1 LEKYTSRKIKEFI
14 SKVIFDEEIILNRDS
29 ISPKISIVTPSYNQA
44 QFLEKTILSV
54 LNQNYPNLEYIIID
68 GGSTD
73 GSLEVIKK
81 YEKYLT
87 YWVSEK
93 DNGQADA
100 VNKGFQKSSGE
111 ILAWLNADDLY
122 LPGTLFKVKDNFQK
136 DRENNFIYGHSL
148 LIDKKDNIMRVCY
161 TIPQT
166 YHSYIYDRGGN
177 IFQGPVFWKRDIFY
191 KYGGLDSKL
200 YFALEYKLF
209 DNFFKHERG
218 IFLNDIL
225 AAYRIH
231 KKTKS
236 STVESKL
243 VIEEFD
249 SIRKTNRNIVLKFYY
264 RVRRWIFYLYYGNFI
279 STIIE
284 KIRINFQKKRV
295 SKKY

>member
-1 LEKYTSRKIKEFI
+1 MKKIDSNEFKELI
-14 SKVIFDEEIILNRDS
+14 SKAIFDEEIILNKDS
-29 ISPKISIVTPSYNQA
+29 NYPKISIVTPSYNQA

-54 LNQNYPNLEYIIID
+54 LNQNYPNLEYIIVD

-73 GSLEVIKK
+73 DSLEIIKK

-87 YWVSEK
+87 YWISEK

-100 VNKGFQKSSGE
+100 INKGFQKSSGE

-136 DRENNFIYGHSL
+136 YRENNFIYGHSL
-148 LIDKKDNIMRVCY
+148 LIDKKDNIMRASY

-177 IFQGPVFWKRDIFY
+177 IFQGTVFWRRDIFY

-209 DNFFKHERG
+209 DNFFKNERG
-218 IFLNDIL
+218 IFLNEIL

-231 KKTKS
+231 KETKS
-236 STVESKL
+236 STVDPRL
-243 VIEEFD
+243 VVEEFNY
-249 SIRKTNRNIVLKFYY
+249 IRGIKVNIILRFFY
-264 RVRRWIFYLYYGNFI
+264 RARRWIYYLFYGNFVN
-279 STIIE
+279 TIVG
-284 KIRINFQKKRV
+284 KINKIFFKF
-295 SKKY
+295 

>member
-1 LEKYTSRKIKEFI
+1 MKKFTSEEIKEFI
-14 SKVIFDEEIILNRDS
+14 SKAIFGEEIILNKDS
-29 ISPKISIVTPSYNQA
+29 NYPKISIVTPSYNQA
-44 QFLEKTILSV
+44 QFLGKTILSV
-54 LNQNYPNLEYIIID
+54 LNQKYPNLEYIIID

-73 GSLEVIKK
+73 GSVEIIKK
-81 YEKYLT
+81 YEKCLT

-100 VNKGFQKSSGE
+100 INKGFQKSNGE

-122 LPGTLFKVKDNFQK
+122 LPGTLFKVKEHFQK
-136 DRENNFIYGHSL
+136 YRENNFIYGHSL
-148 LIDKKDNIMRVCY
+148 LIDKKDNIVRACY

-177 IFQGPVFWKRDIFY
+177 IFQGTVFWKRDIFY

-218 IFLNDIL
+218 IFLNNIL

-231 KKTKS
+231 KETKS

-243 VIEEFD
+243 VVEEFN
-249 SIRKTNRNIVLKFYY
+249 SIRKINRNIVLKYYY
-264 RVRRWIFYLYYGNFI
+264 RVRRWVYYLYYGNFI
-279 STIIE
+279 STVKE
-284 KIRINFQKKRV
+284 KIKNN
-295 SKKY
+295 SY

>member
-1 LEKYTSRKIKEFI
+1 MEKYTSRKIKEFI
-14 SKVIFDEEIILNRDS
+14 SKVIFDEEIILNGDS
-29 ISPKISIVTPSYNQA
+29 ISPKISIVTPSFNQA

-73 GSLEVIKK
+73 GSVEIIKK
-81 YEKYLT
+81 YEKCLT
-87 YWVSEK
+87 YWVSQK

-100 VNKGFQKSSGE
+100 INKGFQKSNGE

-122 LPGTLFKVKDNFQK
+122 LPGTLIKVKNNFQK
-136 DRENNFIYGHSL
+136 YRENNFIYGHSL
-148 LIDKKDNIMRVCY
+148 LIDKKDNIMRICY
-161 TIPQT
+161 TIPQN

-177 IFQGPVFWKRDIFY
+177 IFQGTVFWKRDIFY

-209 DNFFKHERG
+209 DKFFKYERG
-218 IFLNDIL
+218 VFLNDIL

-231 KKTKS
+231 KETKS

-243 VIEEFD
+243 VVEEFD

-264 RVRRWIFYLYYGNFI
+264 RVRRWVYYLYYGNFI

-284 KIRINFQKKRV
+284 KIRINFQKKSV
-295 SKKY
+295 SK

>member
-1 LEKYTSRKIKEFI
+1 MKKYISKELTEFV
-14 SKVIFDEEIILNRDS
+14 SKRLFDEKVIFNKDPNY
-29 ISPKISIVTPSYNQA
+29 PKISIVTPSYNQA

-54 LNQNYPNLEYIIID
+54 LNQNYPNLEYVIID

-73 GSLEVIKK
+73 GSLGIIKK

-100 VNKGFQKSSGE
+100 INKGFQKSSGE

-122 LPGTLFKVKDNFQK
+122 LPGTLFKAKDNFQK
-136 DRENNFIYGHSL
+136 YRENNFIYGHSL
-148 LIDKKDNIMRVCY
+148 LIDKKDNIMRACY

-166 YHSYIYDRGGN
+166 YYSYIYDRGGN
-177 IFQGPVFWKRDIFY
+177 IFQGTVFWRRDIFY

-209 DNFFKHERG
+209 DNFFKNERG

-231 KKTKS
+231 KETKS
-236 STVESKL
+236 STVDKKL
-243 VIEEFD
+243 VKKEFNH
-249 SIRKTNRNIVLKFYY
+249 IRKSNRNFALRFYY
-264 RVRRWIFYLYYGNFI
+264 KIRRWVYYLYYGNFI
-279 STIIE
+279 CTVKE
-284 KIRINFQKKRV
+284 KIKNYF
-295 SKKY
+295 Y

>member
-1 LEKYTSRKIKEFI
+1 MKKFTSEEIKEFI
-14 SKVIFDEEIILNRDS
+14 SKAIFGEEIILNKDS
-29 ISPKISIVTPSYNQA
+29 NYPKISIVTPSYNQA
-44 QFLEKTILSV
+44 QFLGKTILSV
-54 LNQNYPNLEYIIID
+54 LNQKYPNLEYIIID

-73 GSLEVIKK
+73 GSVEIIKK
-81 YEKYLT
+81 YEKCLT

-100 VNKGFQKSSGE
+100 INKGFQKSNGE

-122 LPGTLFKVKDNFQK
+122 LPGTLFKVKEHFQK
-136 DRENNFIYGHSL
+136 YRENNFIYGHSL
-148 LIDKKDNIMRVCY
+148 LIDKKDNIVRACY

-177 IFQGPVFWKRDIFY
+177 IFQGTVFWKRDIFY
-191 KYGGLDSKL
+191 KHGGLDSKL

-209 DNFFKHERG
+209 DNFFKHEKG

-231 KKTKS
+231 KETKS

-243 VIEEFD
+243 VVEEFN
-249 SIRKTNRNIVLKFYY
+249 SIRKINRNIVLKFYY
-264 RVRRWIFYLYYGNFI
+264 RVRRWVYYLYYGNFI
-279 STIIE
+279 STVKE
-284 KIRINFQKKRV
+284 KIKNN
-295 SKKY
+295 SY

>member
-1 LEKYTSRKIKEFI
+1 MKKYTSKEIKEFI
-14 SKVIFDEEIILNRDS
+14 SKAIFVEEIIINKDS
-29 ISPKISIVTPSYNQA
+29 NYPKISIVTPSYNQA

-54 LNQNYPNLEYIIID
+54 LNQNYPNLEYVIID

-73 GSLEVIKK
+73 GSVEIIKK
-81 YEKYLT
+81 YEKCLT
-87 YWVSEK
+87 YWISEK

-100 VNKGFQKSSGE
+100 INKGFQKSNGE

-122 LPGTLFKVKDNFQK
+122 LPGTLFKVKDNFK
-136 DRENNFIYGHSL
+136 KYRENNFIYGHSL
-148 LIDKKDNIMRVCY
+148 LIDKKDNIMRACY

-177 IFQGPVFWKRDIFY
+177 IFQGTVFWKRDIFY
-191 KYGGLDSKL
+191 KYGGIDSKL

-209 DNFFKHERG
+209 NNFFKHDRG

-231 KKTKS
+231 KETKS

-243 VIEEFD
+243 VVEEFN
-249 SIRKTNRNIVLKFYY
+249 SIRKINRNIVLKFYY
-264 RVRRWIFYLYYGNFI
+264 RVRRWVYYLYYGNFI
-279 STIIE
+279 STVKE
-284 KIRINFQKKRV
+284 KIKNN
-295 SKKY
+295 SY

>member
-1 LEKYTSRKIKEFI
+1 MKKYTSKEIKEFI
-14 SKVIFDEEIILNRDS
+14 SKPLFDEKVILNKDLS
-29 ISPKISIVTPSYNQA
+29 YPKISIVTPSYNQA

-68 GGSTD
+68 GDSKD
-73 GSLEVIKK
+73 GSVKIVKK

-100 VNKGFQKSSGE
+100 INKGFQKSSGE
-111 ILAWLNADDLY
+111 ILAWLNADDLS

-136 DRENNFIYGHSL
+136 YRENNFIYGHSL
-148 LIDKKDNIMRVCY
+148 LIDKEDNIMRACY

-177 IFQGPVFWKRDIFY
+177 IFQGTVFWKRDIFY

-218 IFLNDIL
+218 FFLNDIL

-231 KKTKS
+231 KETKS

-243 VIEEFD
+243 VVEEFNY
-249 SIRKTNRNIVLKFYY
+249 IRKTNRNIILKFYY
-264 RVRRWIFYLYYGNFI
+264 RVRRWVYYLHYGNFI
-279 STIIE
+279 STVKD
-284 KIRINFQKKRV
+284 KIKNNF
-295 SKKY
+295 Y